1 MTLEMVFAALVD
13 KGRAELTGDAV
24 LAKTLELHGVEVVG
38 GEARLPKEVQLLE
51 GEKIKENLGQEASEW
66 LSSLQLFPHI
76 ESTNKHLMKLAE
88 RRPIDGTV
96 LIAEVQTGGRGR
108 RSYCCTAGRCAGRA
122 SA

>member
-51 GEKIKENLGQEASEW
+51 GEGIAFANNS
-66 LSSLQLFPHI
+66 
-76 ESTNKHLMKLAE
+76 
-88 RRPIDGTV
+88 IDLNIYRWDPEETD
-96 LIAEVQTGGRGR
+96 E
-108 RSYCCTAGRCAGRA
+108 
-122 SA
+122 